1 MPVLYAL
8 DANVQRQKISGLR
21 DALDGLGDIAQGISL
36 NGQANLVPTGWEW
49 AGLRT
54 HCTAGLEDLYFAP
67 DAARGGFFPNGIKF
81 GNDEVTN
88 SAGSFRSERLA
99 I

>member
-1 MPVLYAL
+1 MVRRIWCPPAGNGLVFART
-8 DANVQRQKISGLR
+8 ARQVWKI
-21 DALDGLGDIAQGISL
+21 
-36 NGQANLVPTGWEW
+36 V
-49 AGLRT
+49 
-54 HCTAGLEDLYFAP
+54 YFAP